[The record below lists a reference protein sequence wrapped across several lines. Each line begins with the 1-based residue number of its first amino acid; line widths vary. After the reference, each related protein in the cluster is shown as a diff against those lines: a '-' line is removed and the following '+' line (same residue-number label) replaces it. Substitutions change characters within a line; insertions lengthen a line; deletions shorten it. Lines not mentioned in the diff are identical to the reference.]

1 MMKKIYYGW
10 WIVGATFLILF
21 VCAGIGFSTFP
32 VFLKYLERDMN
43 WDREGLSIASGIAA
57 LAAGLTTPFI
67 GAIIE
72 RFGLRIVMLPGA
84 VLLSLA
90 YLLLGRIHSIQE
102 LYALN
107 LAVGFGL
114 AATTI
119 LPSQTLVSRW
129 FERRRGR
136 AMGIVTTA
144 SALGSV
150 LWMPLSSSMIESYGW
165 RRSYGML
172 GVLIGIVSIPL
183 IFLIIRNSPRS
194 MGLELDGYAGHACEP
209 NASADR
215 TADAE
220 DVAGYSLRNALR
232 TNTFWLI
239 IIATFCVVFA
249 SSGFGLHVIPFLSD
263 NGLPITRAATI
274 WAAAQGVSI
283 AARFLFGYLSERY
296 QKRYFAAA
304 ANFSRLVCIG
314 ALLLFALAL
323 APLAVAVAL
332 LVVVYGAGMGCNA
345 VTNPLLISESFG
357 VKNFAKIMGVLGIPY
372 TLGMALGMYAG
383 GKLFV
388 LQGNYLL
395 AFGVFAATFL
405 LAGVAIFFAK
415 PCLLLEKLEAQ
426 KERVESEEF
435 AADPNEQSLS
445 LGEEVE

>member
-1 MMKKIYYGW
+1 MRKIYYGW

-32 VFLKYLERDMN
+32 VFLKYLEQDMN
-43 WDREGLSIASGIAA
+43 WNRESLSIASGIAA

-90 YLLLGRIHSIQE
+90 YLLLGEIHSLRE
-102 LYALN
+102 LYLLN

-150 LWMPLSSSMIESYGW
+150 LWIRVSSEMIESYGW
-165 RRSYGML
+165 RRSYGIL

-194 MGLELDGYAGHACEP
+194 MGLELDGYGGP
-209 NASADR
+209 LPDSDASLERKDSGN
-215 TADAE
+215 E
-220 DVAGYSLRNALR
+220 EGYSLRKALR
-232 TNTFWLI
+232 TNTFWLVFV
-239 IIATFCVVFA
+239 ATFCVVFA

-263 NGLPITRAATI
+263 KGLPITRAATI

-283 AARFLFGYLSERY
+283 AARFFFGYLSEHY

-304 ANFSRLVCIG
+304 ANFSRLICIG

-323 APLAVAVAL
+323 APLAAAVVL

-395 AFGVFAATFL
+395 AFSVFAATFL
-405 LAGVAIFFAK
+405 LAGIAIFFAK
-415 PCLLLEKLEAQ
+415 PCMLLEKLEAQ
-426 KERVESEEF
+426 KGISESEKIVAEP
-435 AADPNEQSLS
+435 DGDGLP
-445 LGEEVE
+445 LGEEIE